1 MFTPSKSSL
10 YLSMSLT
17 RTERM
22 IIFVTMLLFF
32 LIMNHLC
39 LTFLSGL
46 IRPRIVTPFPSAPY
60 PPTTSGPPSK
70 KTRIPPALRAPL

>member
-1 MFTPSKSSL
+1 
-10 YLSMSLT
+10 MSLT

-46 IRPRIVTPFPSAPY
+46 IRPRIVSPFPSE
-60 PPTTSGPPSK
+60 PPTSSGPPSK